1 MENVFLIQASELEK
15 FADSAAK
22 NAVERVLGIVNND
35 FDIVVNDIGRKH
47 KSISDSHFTVKEA
60 ADFFK
65 CTTRTMYNWKNVGKL
80 EFILVGGEYFCSK
93 EEAYKLLDK
102 K

>member
-1 MENVFLIQASELEK
+1 MDNVYLIQASELEK
-15 FADSAAK
+15 FAYSAAK

-35 FDIVVNDIGRKH
+35 FDIVVSNIGKKH
-47 KSISDSHFTVKEA
+47 NSISDSHFTVKEA
-60 ADFFK
+60 AVFFK
-65 CTTRTMYNWKNVGKL
+65 CTTRTMYNWKSVGKL
-80 EFILVGGEYFCSK
+80 EFNLVGREYYCSK